1 MLNRDAIVRNGLN
14 FLFYGLCG
22 VAIFLPWR
30 AHYTNVFVVASGVLW
45 LLYIRQNRM
54 YFSRNAIWFILLL
67 ISIYIVEVIGMS
79 YTENVSYG
87 LHRLESK
94 LSIVVFPV
102 IILASGINRSHV
114 DRILAVF
121 TASTFIACLYCVYVA
136 FREISIAGKPYSS
149 FFRDPE
155 YSNISLTTPINI
167 LHPTFLTLF
176 ICLAVFSIV
185 TYLRHQRKHYWLLLV
200 IAFLIAFSFQLASRA
215 GYLAMLCTMILI
227 GFSFIGLRRKVALA
241 AYCLVIIIAF
251 VLSITMFPTLKQRL
265 VQTVLEADITK
276 EQVNSVSYHFKSWT
290 CAVESWLDGHILFG
304 YGTGDEVITLSECYQ
319 ERKWAEYGHDAHNE
333 FLSSLVK
340 HGLAGFIILSAMFFY
355 PFYLS
360 VKYRD
365 LRYFS
370 FLVIILIC
378 FLSESML
385 RGQTGLVFFTF
396 FNALFLKDMLTQH
409 GILPAAAPGN
419 TLE

>member
-1 MLNRDAIVRNGLN
+1 MLSRDDIVRNGLN

-30 AHYTNVFVVASGVLW
+30 AHYTNVFVVTSGVLW
-45 LLYIRQNRM
+45 LLYLNQNRS
-54 YFSRNAIWFILLL
+54 YFSRPAVWFILLL
-67 ISIYIVEVIGMS
+67 TSIYIVELIGMT

-102 IILASGINRSHV
+102 IILASGVNRSHV
-114 DRILAVF
+114 DRILGVF
-121 TASTFIACLYCVYVA
+121 TASTFFACLYCVFAA
-136 FREISIAGKPYSS
+136 FRDIKARDKEISS

-155 YSNISLTTPINI
+155 YTNALLTEPINS

-185 TYLRHQRKHYWLLLV
+185 TYLRHVRKHYWLLAV
-200 IAFLIAFSFQLASRA
+200 IAFLLAFSFQLASRA
-215 GYLAMLCTMILI
+215 GYVALLSTMILI
-227 GFSFIGLRRKVALA
+227 GFSFIGLQRKMLLA
-241 AYCLVIIIAF
+241 AYCFIIVLGF
-251 VLSITMFPTLKQRL
+251 TLSITLLPTLKQRL
-265 VQTVLEADITK
+265 VQTVLEADINQ
-276 EQVNSVSYHFKSWT
+276 EQVNSVSYHLKSWT
-290 CAVESWLDGHILFG
+290 CSVELWLDGHILFG
-304 YGTGDEVITLSECYQ
+304 YGTGDEVITINRCYQ
-319 ERKWAEYGHDAHNE
+319 EKNWVEYGHDAHNE

-340 HGLAGFIILSAMFFY
+340 HGLMGLIILSAMFFY

-360 VKYRD
+360 VKFRD

-378 FLSESML
+378 FLAESML

-396 FNALFLKDMLTQH
+396 FNALFLKDMLAQN
-409 GILPAAAPGN
+409 GILPGVAGN
-419 TLE
+419 NTPA